1 MEPNYIQLPPLP
13 SDMPTDL
20 IEIIWGFA
28 RMEEP
33 ERKKFL
39 DFMRENM
46 KPGVDNGKREEL
58 LRMMEKSRGEASPYV
73 EEFHSLM
80 RDLIGTLVA
89 QACEM
94 AALVLQY
101 YCVDEKSIKEI
112 SEKFD
117 LPEDTVELMTQ
128 YYERKINH
136 VKNSWDHQNFHQSPD
151 HETGDP
157 GSYRAPSYG
166 GDGERKIYAGQKS

>member
-13 SDMPTDL
+13 SDMPIDL

-28 RMEEP
+28 RMEEL
-33 ERKKFL
+33 ERKKVL
-39 DFMRENM
+39 DFMQEEM
-46 KPGVDNGKREEL
+46 KSSADKGEKEKL
-58 LRMMEKSRGEASPYV
+58 LKMMEESGGEASPYV
-73 EEFHSLM
+73 EEFNSLM

-112 SEKFD
+112 SEIFHV
-117 LPEDTVELMTQ
+117 PENTIELMAQ
-128 YYERKINH
+128 YYERK
-136 VKNSWDHQNFHQSPD
+136 K
-151 HETGDP
+151 
-157 GSYRAPSYG
+157 
-166 GDGERKIYAGQKS
+166 K

>member
-1 MEPNYIQLPPLP
+1 MEPNYIQLPPMP
-13 SDMPTDL
+13 SDMPPEL
-20 IEIIWGFA
+20 IEVVWGFA

-112 SEKFD
+112 SEIFHV
-117 LPEDTVELMTQ
+117 PENTIELMAQ
-128 YYERKINH
+128 YYERK
-136 VKNSWDHQNFHQSPD
+136 K
-151 HETGDP
+151 
-157 GSYRAPSYG
+157 
-166 GDGERKIYAGQKS
+166 K

>member
-13 SDMPTDL
+13 FDMPTDL

-128 YYERKINH
+128 YYERKM
-136 VKNSWDHQNFHQSPD
+136 K
-151 HETGDP
+151 
-157 GSYRAPSYG
+157 
-166 GDGERKIYAGQKS
+166 

>member
-13 SDMPTDL
+13 SDMPIDL

-28 RMEEP
+28 RMEEL
-33 ERKKFL
+33 ERKKVL
-39 DFMRENM
+39 DFMREEM
-46 KPGVDNGKREEL
+46 KSSADKGEKEKL
-58 LRMMEKSRGEASPYV
+58 LKMMEESGGEASPYV
-73 EEFHSLM
+73 EEFNSLM

-112 SEKFD
+112 SEIFHV
-117 LPEDTVELMTQ
+117 PENTIELMSQ
-128 YYERKINH
+128 YYERK
-136 VKNSWDHQNFHQSPD
+136 K
-151 HETGDP
+151 
-157 GSYRAPSYG
+157 
-166 GDGERKIYAGQKS
+166 K

>member
-58 LRMMEKSRGEASPYV
+58 LRMMEESGGEASPYV
-73 EEFHSLM
+73 EEFNSLM

-112 SEKFD
+112 SEIVHV
-117 LPEDTVELMTQ
+117 PENTIELMAQ
-128 YYERKINH
+128 YYERKM
-136 VKNSWDHQNFHQSPD
+136 K
-151 HETGDP
+151 
-157 GSYRAPSYG
+157 
-166 GDGERKIYAGQKS
+166 

>member
-128 YYERKINH
+128 YYERKM
-136 VKNSWDHQNFHQSPD
+136 K
-151 HETGDP
+151 
-157 GSYRAPSYG
+157 
-166 GDGERKIYAGQKS
+166 

>member
-13 SDMPTDL
+13 PDMPIDL

-46 KPGVDNGKREEL
+46 KHGANNGKREEL
-58 LRMMEKSRGEASPYV
+58 LRMMEESGGEASPYV
-73 EEFHSLM
+73 EEFNSLM

-112 SEKFD
+112 SEIFD
-117 LPEDTVELMTQ
+117 VPENTVELMAQ
-128 YYERKINH
+128 YYERK
-136 VKNSWDHQNFHQSPD
+136 K
-151 HETGDP
+151 
-157 GSYRAPSYG
+157 
-166 GDGERKIYAGQKS
+166 K

>member
-112 SEKFD
+112 SEIFHV
-117 LPEDTVELMTQ
+117 PENTIELMAQ
-128 YYERKINH
+128 YYERKM
-136 VKNSWDHQNFHQSPD
+136 K
-151 HETGDP
+151 
-157 GSYRAPSYG
+157 
-166 GDGERKIYAGQKS
+166 

>member
-13 SDMPTDL
+13 SDMPIDL

-46 KPGVDNGKREEL
+46 KHGANNGKREEL
-58 LRMMEKSRGEASPYV
+58 LRMMEESGGEASPYV
-73 EEFHSLM
+73 EEFNFLM

-94 AALVLQY
+94 ATLVLQY

-112 SEKFD
+112 SEIFHV
-117 LPEDTVELMTQ
+117 PENTIELMAQ
-128 YYERKINH
+128 YYERKM
-136 VKNSWDHQNFHQSPD
+136 K
-151 HETGDP
+151 
-157 GSYRAPSYG
+157 
-166 GDGERKIYAGQKS
+166 

>member
-28 RMEEP
+28 RMEES

-117 LPEDTVELMTQ
+117 LPEDTEIG
-128 YYERKINH
+128 RAH
-136 VKNSWDHQNFHQSPD
+136 V
-151 HETGDP
+151 
-157 GSYRAPSYG
+157 
-166 GDGERKIYAGQKS
+166 

>member
-1 MEPNYIQLPPLP
+1 MEPNYIQLPPMP

-128 YYERKINH
+128 YYERKM
-136 VKNSWDHQNFHQSPD
+136 K
-151 HETGDP
+151 
-157 GSYRAPSYG
+157 
-166 GDGERKIYAGQKS
+166 

>member
-1 MEPNYIQLPPLP
+1 
-13 SDMPTDL
+13 
-20 IEIIWGFA
+20 
-28 RMEEP
+28 
-33 ERKKFL
+33 
-39 DFMRENM
+39 
-46 KPGVDNGKREEL
+46 
-58 LRMMEKSRGEASPYV
+58 
-73 EEFHSLM
+73 M

-128 YYERKINH
+128 YYERKM
-136 VKNSWDHQNFHQSPD
+136 K
-151 HETGDP
+151 
-157 GSYRAPSYG
+157 
-166 GDGERKIYAGQKS
+166 